1 MGQSSYILRRQV
13 WEDHKILQSLHLTFD
28 RHSEEKRKVE
38 ILKIFLALSE
48 YMNFKEQSLGG
59 FTSED
64 TGNFLLL
71 QHKYSK
77 SLSWA
82 ENLNKL
88 FTVLGR
94 KFKFSAQN
102 SDLEYLC
109 RMITISCLTGKKL
122 PKGYIFFQN
131 QNSAWFNNF

>member
-94 KFKFSAQN
+94 KFKFSAQD

-109 RMITISCLTGKKL
+109 WRC
-122 PKGYIFFQN
+122 QN
-131 QNSAWFNNF
+131 FHVS